1 MGDQNL
7 SKISENIRKEN
18 PIFTDKSLD
27 LLYEY
32 FIERNIQYNEK
43 NWKLL
48 KKDKNFNNMVQ
59 SLLTKQLS

>member
-18 PIFTDKSLD
+18 PIFTDKLLD

-32 FIERNIQYNEK
+32 FIERNIQYNGRY
-43 NWKLL
+43 
-48 KKDKNFNNMVQ
+48 
-59 SLLTKQLS
+59 

>member
-18 PIFTDKSLD
+18 PIFTDKLLD

-48 KKDKNFNNMVQ
+48 KKDKNFNNMVR

>member
-18 PIFTDKSLD
+18 PIFTDKLLD